1 MRLDHDLQE
10 CCLTAQVSEL
20 EMTSR
25 NSCCVMHCLRRT
37 CCSDTNQHA
46 ARHPA
51 SVCIGN
57 TRIQKPPLRKRDA
70 RRHTST
76 AKATLRQERPAWTVL
91 VGTGYGCAG
100 NAATARNW
108 CRLGACVPHGDC
120 CNRAAAE
127 EQSSR
132 TELKWM
138 TAERCLLQ
146 MCLERDMEM

>member
-1 MRLDHDLQE
+1 VTQISMPPVTQPMYVLVTR
-10 CCLTAQVSEL
+10 VSKSLGE
-20 EMTSR
+20 
-25 NSCCVMHCLRRT
+25 
-37 CCSDTNQHA
+37 
-46 ARHPA
+46 
-51 SVCIGN
+51 
-57 TRIQKPPLRKRDA
+57 KRDA

-91 VGTGYGCAG
+91 VGTDYDCAG
-100 NAATARNW
+100 NAATGRNW
-108 CRLGACVPHGDC
+108 CRLGACVRHGDC